1 MSSGIDRLREYKE
14 KIRLGG
20 GQARIDK
27 QHERGKLTARERI
40 DLFVDPG
47 SFVEI
52 DAFVTHRCTDF
63 GLDRKKPMGDGVV
76 TGYGTISG
84 RLVYVFAQ
92 DFTVVGGAVG
102 EMHAKK
108 ICKVMDMASKNGAPV
123 VGLND
128 SGGAKIQ
135 EGVMSLCGYGE
146 IFFRN
151 SRYSGV
157 VPQIAAIM
165 GPCAGGAV
173 YSPGIMDFIF
183 MVENTSNMF
192 ITGPQVIKTV
202 TNEDVTK
209 EELGGASAHM
219 EVSGVAHFTYP
230 TDEEC
235 IEGIRKLLSFLP
247 SNNME
252 NPPFVESGDDPNRM
266 EDELDYI
273 VPENPNKPYNMRHLI
288 RLLVDN
294 EDFYEVQRSYSENII
309 ISLARMGGRAV
320 GIVANNPQDLA
331 GTLDVSASMKAAR
344 FIRFCDSFNI
354 PLITLVDTP
363 GFLPGKSQEHNGII
377 KHGAKM
383 LYAYSEAS
391 VPKITVV
398 TRKAYGGAYIVMCSK
413 HLGAD
418 FNLAWPSAEIA
429 VMGPQGAINIINR
442 KEMAEAEDVNAK
454 RNELVNDYKE
464 KFANPYFSASLGYI
478 DDVIIPKETRPRLIS
493 LLDSLVNKREN
504 LPAKKHGNIPL

>member
-1 MSSGIDRLREYKE
+1 MSTGIERLK
-14 KIRLGG
+14 KIKDQIKLGG
-20 GQARIDK
+20 GEKRIEK
-27 QHERGKLTARERI
+27 QHNSGKLTARERI
-40 DLFVDPG
+40 NILVDPG
-47 SFVEI
+47 SFVEL

-63 GLDRKKPMGDGVV
+63 GLENKKPYGDGVI

-84 RLVYVFAQ
+84 RLIYVFAQ

-108 ICKVMDMASKNGAPV
+108 ICKLMDMAAKNGAPV
-123 VGLND
+123 IGLND

-146 IFFRN
+146 IFYRN

-183 MVENTSNMF
+183 MVEDTSNMF
-192 ITGPQVIKTV
+192 ITGPNVIKTV
-202 TNEDVTK
+202 TNEEISK

-219 EVSGVAHFTYP
+219 EVSGVCHFTAP
-230 TDEEC
+230 TDEDCLER
-235 IEGIRKLLSFLP
+235 IKKLFSYLP

-252 NPPFVESGDDPNRM
+252 NPPFIDSGDDPHRLEKKLNS
-266 EDELDYI
+266 I
-273 VPENPNKPYNMRHLI
+273 VPENPNKPYSMKELI
-288 RLLVDN
+288 KLIVDSK
-294 EDFYEVQRSYSENII
+294 DFFEVQKKYSENII
-309 ISLARMGGRAV
+309 IGFARLGGRSV
-320 GIVANNPQDLA
+320 GIIANNPQVLA
-331 GTLDVSASMKAAR
+331 GTLDVEASMKGAR

-354 PLITLVDTP
+354 PLITFVDTP
-363 GFLPGKSQEHNGII
+363 GFLPGRNQEHNGII

-383 LYAYSEAS
+383 LYAYSEAC
-391 VPKITVV
+391 VPKLTVI

-418 FNLAWPSAEIA
+418 FNVAWPTSEVA
-429 VMGPQGAINIINR
+429 VMGPNGAINIIFR
-442 KEMAEAEDVNAK
+442 KDMAEAENPEVRK
-454 RNELVNDYKE
+454 EELIGEYKE
-464 KFANPYFSASLGYI
+464 KFANPYLPASLGYL
-478 DDVIIPKETRPRLIS
+478 DDIIEPSETRWRLIS
-493 LLDSLVNKREN
+493 ALDTLIAKKDE

>member
-1 MSSGIDRLREYKE
+1 MSSAIDNLKQQKE
-14 KIRLGG
+14 KLKLGG
-20 GQARIDK
+20 GEQRIEK
-27 QHERGKLTARERI
+27 QHQRGKLTARERI
-40 DLFVDPG
+40 DLLLDPG
-47 SFVEI
+47 SFTEN

-63 GLDRKKPMGDGVV
+63 GLDKKKPYGDGVV
-76 TGYGTISG
+76 TGYGTIGG

-102 EMHAKK
+102 EMHANK
-108 ICKVMDMASKNGAPV
+108 ICKLMDLAAKNGAPII
-123 VGLND
+123 GLND

-135 EGVMSLCGYGE
+135 EGVMALCGYGD

-173 YSPGIMDFIF
+173 YSPGIMDFIY

-219 EVSGVAHFTYP
+219 EKSGVCHFTYP

-235 IEGIRKLLSFLP
+235 IEGIRKLLSFIP

-252 NPPFVESGDDPNRM
+252 TPPYVDGGDDPNRM
-266 EDELDYI
+266 EEELNTI
-273 VPENPNKPYNMRHLI
+273 VPENPNKPYSMKKVI
-288 RLLVDN
+288 KLLVDN
-294 EDFYEVQRSYSENII
+294 EDFLEIQGGYAENII
-309 ISLARMGGRAV
+309 IGFARLGGRTV
-320 GIVANNPQDLA
+320 GIVANNPQYLA
-331 GTLDVSASMKAAR
+331 GTLDVNASMKGAR

-354 PLITLVDTP
+354 PLLTMVDTP
-363 GFLPGKSQEHNGII
+363 GFLPGKDQEHAGII

-383 LYAYSEAS
+383 LYAYSEAT
-391 VPKITVV
+391 VPKLTVI

-418 FNLAWPSAEIA
+418 VNLAWPSGEVA
-429 VMGPQGAINIINR
+429 VMGPQGAINIIFR
-442 KEMAEAEDVNAK
+442 KELGSAENPEAK
-454 RNELVNDYKE
+454 RQELIDNYKE
-464 KFANPYFSASLGYI
+464 KFANPYMPATLGYL
-478 DDVIIPKETRPRLIS
+478 DDIIVPKESRPRLIVA
-493 LLDSLVNKREN
+493 LDSLINKREV
-504 LPAKKHGNIPL
+504 LPAKKHDNLPL

>member
-1 MSSGIDRLREYKE
+1 MTSGIEKLRELKE
-14 KIRLGG
+14 QIKLGG
-20 GQARIDK
+20 GLDRIEK
-27 QHERGKLTARERI
+27 QHSQGKLTARERI
-40 DLFVDPG
+40 DLLLDAG

-52 DAFVTHRCTDF
+52 DAFVKHRCTHF
-63 GLDRKKPMGDGVV
+63 GLEKKKPLGDGVV
-76 TGYGTISG
+76 TGYGTVNG
-84 RLVYVFAQ
+84 RLIYIFAQ
-92 DFTVVGGAVG
+92 DFTVIGGAVG

-108 ICKVMDMASKNGAPV
+108 ICKVMDMAARNGAPV
-123 VGLND
+123 IGLND

-173 YSPGIMDFIF
+173 YSPGIMDYIF

-192 ITGPQVIKTV
+192 ITGPDVIKTV
-202 TNEDVTK
+202 TNEEISK

-235 IEGIRKLLSFLP
+235 IEGIRKLLSYLP

-252 NPPFVESGDDPNRM
+252 NPPYVESGDNPHRM
-266 EDELDYI
+266 EEELNSI
-273 VPENPNKPYNMRHLI
+273 VPDNPNKPYNMKRLI
-288 RLLVDN
+288 SLVLDN
-294 EDFYEVQRSYSENII
+294 QDFFEVQPGYAQNVII
-309 ISLARMGGRAV
+309 GFGRLGGRSV
-320 GIVANNPQDLA
+320 GIIANNPQTLA
-331 GTLDVSASMKAAR
+331 GTLDVVASMKAAR

-354 PLITLVDTP
+354 PVLTMVDTP
-363 GFLPGKSQEHNGII
+363 GFLPGKDQEHSGII

-391 VPKITVV
+391 VPKLTVV

-413 HLGAD
+413 HLGSD
-418 FNLAWPSAEIA
+418 FNFAWPSAEIA
-429 VMGPQGAINIINR
+429 VMGPQGAINIIHR
-442 KEMAEAEDVNAK
+442 KEVMNAEDPESK
-454 RNELVNDYKE
+454 KTELIEDYKE
-464 KFANPYFSASLGYI
+464 KFANPYFSAELGYI
-478 DDVIIPKETRPRLIS
+478 DDIIIPSETRPRLIAA
-493 LLDSLVNKREN
+493 LDSLVNKREE